1 MILILDWPTQQIG
14 IQGFHFI
21 DIQWEIFRKLENIS
35 NWACRDY
42 IAKPNKRGCY
52 RGFIAEAGENQFRSC
67 NTHPKEFCR
76 AAFEVQ
82 LDFQRFHDGLSLSFG
97 FGYPAFPCCHLSV
110 GTFVTT
116 YGQQASAHLGL
127 KTWDLIVS
135 WLARASSP
143 CLPAHLLPGSSLV
156 QFFLFLVH
164 RAIQCWEFI
173 SFLPEDLMKIYDI
186 WKYISLNKL

>member
-1 MILILDWPTQQIG
+1 MGNILERGKSSTWACWDYLAKPKNVAVTRVLSQRREKTSSERATPTQRN
-14 IQGFHFI
+14 FALPPSRCNL
-21 DIQWEIFRKLENIS
+21 IFSVSMIVWFWVL
-35 NWACRDY
+35 
-42 IAKPNKRGCY
+42 
-52 RGFIAEAGENQFRSC
+52 
-67 NTHPKEFCR
+67 
-76 AAFEVQ
+76 
-82 LDFQRFHDGLSLSFG
+82 G

-143 CLPAHLLPGSSLV
+143 CLPAHLLPGWSLV

-173 SFLPEDLMKIYDI
+173 WFLPEDLMKILDI